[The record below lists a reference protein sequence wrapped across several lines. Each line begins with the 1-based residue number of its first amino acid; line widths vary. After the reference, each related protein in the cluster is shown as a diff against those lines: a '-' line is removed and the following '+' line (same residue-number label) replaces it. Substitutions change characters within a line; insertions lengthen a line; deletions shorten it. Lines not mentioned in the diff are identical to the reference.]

1 MTAKYYNYTP
11 HEYQKDRLFK
21 DLVKVLVTDDNK
33 KPPHI
38 NQYVKNTEFWVKRGR
53 KECTVVLG
61 ESWTYGESLE
71 KRVQSALKLWDL
83 DVQIRHCWGT
93 QVATLLDT
101 DYYQYAIPGNNN
113 FYIFG
118 NVQRIL
124 EHLSPLYDKIYLLV
138 QMTEPSREDIVV
150 NELGKHGLSKLYD
163 RDYVKNLTVK
173 DWCVQ
178 NEHIFYTQLND
189 TIAKFDN
196 VKTTAWKN
204 FCTQQNE
211 NYWGFTIINE
221 TWIEFSARING
232 YKIQSPDFYVTAWLK
247 NFTNDYPVIQE
258 NKYFNKQLDKIE
270 ASNNFLQECQDHSP
284 HPEAAAHKAWGFN
297 VYNLMAK

>member
-1 MTAKYYNYTP
+1 MTVTYYKHRPQP
-11 HEYQKDRLFK
+11 HEQDGMFK
-21 DLVKVLVTDDNK
+21 DLVEVLVTDDNK

-38 NQYVKNTEFWVKRGR
+38 KPTVKNTEFWVKRNK

-61 ESWTYGESLE
+61 ESWTYGESLMD
-71 KRVQSALKLWDL
+71 RVGSALEKWDL
-83 DVQIRHCWGT
+83 DTQLKYCWGT

-118 NVQRIL
+118 NVERIL
-124 EHLSPLYDKIYLLV
+124 KHLSPLYDKIYLLV
-138 QMTEPSREDIVV
+138 QMTEPSREDIVI
-150 NELGKHGLSKLYD
+150 NELGDHGLARLYD
-163 RDYVKNLTVK
+163 KEYVKTLTVK
-173 DWCVQ
+173 EWCVE

-221 TWIEFSARING
+221 TWIEFSARLNG
-232 YKIQSPDFYVTAWLK
+232 YKVESPDFYVFAWLK
-247 NFTNDYPVIQE
+247 NFIKDYPINQLP
-258 NKYFNKQLDKIE
+258 KYLNKQLTKIE
-270 ASNNFLQECQDHSP
+270 ASNDFMQKCSQHCP
-284 HPEAAAHKAWGFN
+284 HPNEINHKVWGFN
-297 VYNLMAK
+297 VYNLMEK